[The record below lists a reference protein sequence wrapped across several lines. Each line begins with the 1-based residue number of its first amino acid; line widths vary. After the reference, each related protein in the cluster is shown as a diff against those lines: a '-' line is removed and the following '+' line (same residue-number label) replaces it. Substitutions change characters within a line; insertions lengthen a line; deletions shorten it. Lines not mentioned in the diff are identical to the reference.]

1 MLGEEAWNEV
11 KDLSIRD
18 IENTYPEETKIA
30 KQAAKVAVAGYKKGV
45 NVADAAVY
53 ISPNM
58 TRDLLR
64 MRGVW
69 NADIKRAFEVL
80 TDPDTADK
88 WESDPK
94 LYAEAKKVSYEDLK
108 SGYELIKT

>member
-1 MLGEEAWNEV
+1 MVEQQDDVELLLNLL
-11 KDLSIRD
+11 KNIQIR
-18 IENTYPEETKIA
+18 TKKELKTA
-30 KQAAKVAVAGYKKGV
+30 GSANAVSYTHLYKEGI

-69 NADIKRAFEVL
+69 SPA
-80 TDPDTADK
+80 
-88 WESDPK
+88 
-94 LYAEAKKVSYEDLK
+94 
-108 SGYELIKT
+108 